1 MFNVR
6 NFVFGLCL
14 LGPVIS
20 CSVFAVTFEQAM
32 TYYGNKQFEQAYG
45 AFEELAALGNE
56 RAQLNV
62 GVMYARGEFVERDFV
77 ESAAWLKLSNDTL
90 RNDSAT
96 KILKIIS
103 AKLSEE
109 DQSTANARYKKLSK
123 KYGREA
129 LDQRLFPESAIDE
142 VSDFVGAEPL
152 RKRVP
157 KFPRMTLMVP
167 GIVDVQYSVAID
179 GTVRNITI
187 LRATENVF
195 RKNTIEAVRYNLY
208 KPAAINGK
216 SIPEFGRRMRFNY
229 ALHGSKLD
237 ADGLQGVV
245 APIREKAEQGG
256 GLDKY
261 LYAYTLTMLRSVVGG
276 LEDSEGASLDPA
288 ADWFKKAAQDGNRL
302 AKFELGLDLS
312 YGKQCRA
319 DSKKS
324 YFWLEQA
331 ADEGVMDAQ
340 VFLGSELLHGGRF
353 EKDVDKGLQMLAR
366 AADGGYDDAILKLAW
381 IMATHPDANVRD
393 PQKALAYLNRFNN
406 DDYIDELTVFET
418 QAVVYA
424 LTGKNA
430 DAKKALK
437 KAMKYRKK
445 YELPDGI
452 SGDIAKAFDAGKP
465 YLQDIL

>member
-1 MFNVR
+1 MFNIR
-6 NFVFGLCL
+6 NFLFGLCL

-32 TYYGNKQFEQAYG
+32 TYYVNKQYEQAYG

-56 RAQLNV
+56 RAQLNL
-62 GVMYARGEFVERDFV
+62 GVMYARGEFVERDFN
-77 ESAAWLKLSNDTL
+77 ESAAWLKLSNATL

-109 DQSTANARYKKLSK
+109 DQSTANARYKELSV

-129 LDQRLFPESAIDE
+129 VNQRLFPESAIDE
-142 VSDFVGAEPL
+142 VSEFAEAVPL
-152 RKRVP
+152 KKRRP
-157 KFPRMTLMVP
+157 KFPRMELYVP
-167 GIVDVQYSVAID
+167 GIVDIQYSIATD
-179 GTVRNITI
+179 GTVRNITV
-187 LRATENVF
+187 LNATENVF
-195 RKNTIEAVRYNLY
+195 ARSSIEAIRHNLF
-208 KPAAINGK
+208 KPATINGK
-216 SIPEFGRRMRFNY
+216 PVPESGRRARFNY
-229 ALHGSKLD
+229 TLSGDKLN
-237 ADGLQGVV
+237 AKGLQTVV
-245 APIREKAEQGG
+245 DPLREKAEQGG

-261 LYAYTLTMLRSVVGG
+261 LYAYTLSILKSAVGV
-276 LEDSEGASLDPA
+276 LDDSEGASLDPS

-353 EKDVDKGLQMLAR
+353 EKDVDKGLEMLTR
-366 AADGGYDDAILKLAW
+366 AADDGYDDAILKLAW
-381 IMATHPDANVRD
+381 IMATHPDVNIRD

-430 DAKKALK
+430 EAKKALK

-452 SGDIAKAFDAGKP
+452 TGDIAKAFDAGKP

>member
-1 MFNVR
+1 MLNVR
-6 NFVFGLCL
+6 NFVFVLCL
-14 LGPVIS
+14 LGPGIS

-32 TYYGNKQFEQAYG
+32 AYYGNKQYEQAYG

-56 RAQLNV
+56 RAQLNL
-62 GVMYARGEFVERDFV
+62 GVMYARGEFVDLDLP
-77 ESAAWLKLSNDTL
+77 ESAAWLKLSNNTL
-90 RNDSAT
+90 PNESAA
-96 KILKIIS
+96 KFLKIIS
-103 AKLSEE
+103 AKLSKE
-109 DQSTANARYKKLSK
+109 DQLTSNARYKQLSA

-129 LDQRLFPESAIDE
+129 VNQRLFPESAIDE
-142 VSDFVGAEPL
+142 VSEFAEAEPL
-152 RKRVP
+152 RTHIP
-157 KFPRMTLMVP
+157 KYPQMKLAVS
-167 GIVDVQYSVAID
+167 GIVDIQYSIASD

-187 LRATENVF
+187 LNAT
-195 RKNTIEAVRYNLY
+195 KNAFAKSSIETIRQNLF
-208 KPAAINGK
+208 KPATVNGK
-216 SIPEFGRRMRFNY
+216 PVPESGRRARFTFAVGSLERY
-229 ALHGSKLD
+229 AE
-237 ADGLQGVV
+237 GLRS
-245 APIREKAEQGG
+245 AIDPLREKAEQGG
-256 GLDKY
+256 GLDKF
-261 LYAYTLTMLRSVVGG
+261 LYAYALTMLKVGG
-276 LEDSEGASLDPA
+276 GVADSEGASLDPS

-340 VFLGSELLHGGRF
+340 VLLGSELLHGGRF
-353 EKDVDKGLQMLAR
+353 EKDVDKGLEMLTR
-366 AADGGYDDAILKLAW
+366 AADDGYDDAILKLAW
-381 IMATHPDANVRD
+381 IMATHPDANIRD
-393 PQKALAYLNRFNN
+393 PEKALAYLNRFNN

-430 DAKKALK
+430 EAKKALK

-452 SGDIAKAFDAGKP
+452 TGDIAKAFDAGKP